1 MEYIRLEPDTDLPDI
16 STFNPFRVLVIV
28 EEAVTSEWQKKVSTW
43 LVTSGCLYMMAWG
56 IECSSWDD
64 SVDYANI
71 EYFNYE
77 NIPDN
82 KFVMTTWH
90 ENESIEEVF
99 LFSKND
105 AIHPS
110 VDLKHT
116 FLIHISNC
124 CKKNEYT
131 NKYIS
136 V

>member
-1 MEYIRLEPDTDLPDI
+1 MEYLHLLPDI
-16 STFNPFRVLVIV
+16 STLNPFRALVIV
-28 EEAVTSEWQKKVSTW
+28 TPEWQGNVSTW
-43 LVTSGCLYMMAWG
+43 LVKSGCLYMMAWG

-82 KFVMTTWH
+82 KSVVTTWH

-99 LFSKND
+99 LFSKKD

-110 VDLKHT
+110 VDLKKT
-116 FLIHISNC
+116 LLVHISNLH
-124 CKKNEYT
+124 KKREFT
-131 NKYIS
+131 NKYNS